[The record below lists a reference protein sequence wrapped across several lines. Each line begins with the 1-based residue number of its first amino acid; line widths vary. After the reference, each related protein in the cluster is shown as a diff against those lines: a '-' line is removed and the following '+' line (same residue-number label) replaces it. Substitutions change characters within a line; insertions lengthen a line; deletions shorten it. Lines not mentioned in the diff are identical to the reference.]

1 MDSLSKKQSLM
12 SKLLKKMIVAYLRV
26 STGHQVLDN
35 QSNEISKY
43 ADAKGI
49 IIDKWVTEVVSG
61 KRKGS
66 ERKLGAAIKKMKEGD
81 MLIVTEISRLS
92 RTLMDI
98 MSIMGTLLQ
107 KGVNLYSIK
116 DGYSFDNSINS
127 KVLIFAFGLVA
138 EIERNLISLRTKEA
152 LELRK
157 LQGVKL
163 GRPKN
168 TLRKMNILIDN
179 VSCIV
184 KALERGEPKAKICR
198 RYRISF
204 STFTRFEKLY
214 LIEPSKI

>member
-1 MDSLSKKQSLM
+1 
-12 SKLLKKMIVAYLRV
+12 MIVAYLRV

-184 KALERGEPKAKICR
+184 KALEIGETKARICR

-204 STFTRFEKLY
+204 STFTRFEKIY
-214 LIEPSKI
+214 LTKPSENEC

>member
-1 MDSLSKKQSLM
+1 
-12 SKLLKKMIVAYLRV
+12 MIVAYLRV

-81 MLIVTEISRLS
+81 MLVVTEISRLS

-179 VSCIV
+179 ISCIV
-184 KALERGEPKAKICR
+184 KALERGETKAKICR

-204 STFTRFEKLY
+204 STFTRFEKIY
-214 LIEPSKI
+214 LTKPSENEC

>member
-1 MDSLSKKQSLM
+1 
-12 SKLLKKMIVAYLRV
+12 
-26 STGHQVLDN
+26 
-35 QSNEISKY
+35 
-43 ADAKGI
+43 
-49 IIDKWVTEVVSG
+49 
-61 KRKGS
+61 
-66 ERKLGAAIKKMKEGD
+66 

-179 VSCIV
+179 ISSIV
-184 KALERGEPKAKICR
+184 KALERGEAKAKICR

-204 STFTRFEKLY
+204 STFTRFEKIY
-214 LIEPSKI
+214 LIKSSKK

>member
-1 MDSLSKKQSLM
+1 
-12 SKLLKKMIVAYLRV
+12 MIVAYLRV

-204 STFTRFEKLY
+204 STFTRFEKIY
-214 LIEPSKI
+214 LNKPSENEC

>member
-1 MDSLSKKQSLM
+1 M

-81 MLIVTEISRLS
+81 PLIVTEISRLS

-179 VSCIV
+179 ISSIV
-184 KALERGEPKAKICR
+184 KALERGEAKAKICR
-198 RYRISF
+198 RYRMSF
-204 STFTRFEKLY
+204 STFTRFEKIY
-214 LIEPSKI
+214 LIKSSKK

>member
-1 MDSLSKKQSLM
+1 M

-179 VSCIV
+179 ISSIV
-184 KALERGEPKAKICR
+184 KALERGEAKAKICR

-204 STFTRFEKLY
+204 STFARFEKLY

>member
-1 MDSLSKKQSLM
+1 
-12 SKLLKKMIVAYLRV
+12 
-26 STGHQVLDN
+26 
-35 QSNEISKY
+35 
-43 ADAKGI
+43 
-49 IIDKWVTEVVSG
+49 
-61 KRKGS
+61 
-66 ERKLGAAIKKMKEGD
+66 

-179 VSCIV
+179 ISCIV
-184 KALERGEPKAKICR
+184 KALERGETKAKICR

-204 STFTRFEKLY
+204 STFTRFEKIY
-214 LIEPSKI
+214 LTKPSNNEC